1 MKKLIC
7 MVLFSML
14 AAPTFAQDRY
24 IADKLFT
31 YMHSGP
37 SNQYRILGSIDAGE
51 KVKLIEV
58 NKESGYS
65 HIADE
70 RGRTGWVESRFITR
84 EVSNTLRLPA
94 LEKELEEVK
103 KLLAN
108 ARQNADSEKAGLAES
123 LELRNQQ
130 IADLERNYAD
140 ISKQLTDSQSEIRE
154 LRAKLDTQKEDLLLK
169 YFTYGGGVAGIGL
182 LLGFW
187 CYHILFLAVNAI
199 LRVGHRP
206 LLSHNK
212 TVTHVTVLF
221 FFSLKAIPLPF
232 PIIQCGDLYLLS
244 AKDNHTA
251 LWFDTL

>member
-1 MKKLIC
+1 VKKLIC

-154 LRAKLDTQKEDLLLK
+154 LRAKLDKQKEDLLLK

-182 LLGFW
+182 LLGLVLP
-187 CYHILFLAVNAI
+187 HI
-199 LRVGHRP
+199 
-206 LLSHNK
+206 
-212 TVTHVTVLF
+212 
-221 FFSLKAIPLPF
+221 IPRRKRHPA
-232 PIIQCGDLYLLS
+232 GW
-244 AKDNHTA
+244 A
-251 LWFDTL
+251 

>member
-58 NKESGYS
+58 NKESSYS

-182 LLGFW
+182 LLGLVLP
-187 CYHILFLAVNAI
+187 HI
-199 LRVGHRP
+199 
-206 LLSHNK
+206 
-212 TVTHVTVLF
+212 
-221 FFSLKAIPLPF
+221 IPRRKRHPA
-232 PIIQCGDLYLLS
+232 GW
-244 AKDNHTA
+244 A
-251 LWFDTL
+251 

>member
-84 EVSNTLRLPA
+84 EVSNTLRYSA

-182 LLGFW
+182 LLGLVLP
-187 CYHILFLAVNAI
+187 HI
-199 LRVGHRP
+199 
-206 LLSHNK
+206 
-212 TVTHVTVLF
+212 
-221 FFSLKAIPLPF
+221 IPRRKRHPA
-232 PIIQCGDLYLLS
+232 GW
-244 AKDNHTA
+244 A
-251 LWFDTL
+251 

>member
-51 KVKLIEV
+51 KVKLLEV

-65 HIADE
+65 QIADE

-108 ARQNADSEKAGLAES
+108 ARQNADSEQAGLAES

-130 IADLERNYAD
+130 IAELERNHVD
-140 ISKQLTDSQSEIRE
+140 ISKQLIDSQNEIRE

-182 LLGFW
+182 LLGLVLP
-187 CYHILFLAVNAI
+187 HIVPRRKRHPAGWA
-199 LRVGHRP
+199 
-206 LLSHNK
+206 
-212 TVTHVTVLF
+212 
-221 FFSLKAIPLPF
+221 
-232 PIIQCGDLYLLS
+232 
-244 AKDNHTA
+244 
-251 LWFDTL
+251 

>member
-130 IADLERNYAD
+130 IAELERNYAD

-182 LLGFW
+182 LLGLVLP
-187 CYHILFLAVNAI
+187 HI
-199 LRVGHRP
+199 
-206 LLSHNK
+206 
-212 TVTHVTVLF
+212 
-221 FFSLKAIPLPF
+221 IPRRKRHPA
-232 PIIQCGDLYLLS
+232 GW
-244 AKDNHTA
+244 A
-251 LWFDTL
+251 

>member
-51 KVKLIEV
+51 KVKLIEG

-84 EVSNTLRLPA
+84 EGSNTLRLPA

-182 LLGFW
+182 LLGLVLP
-187 CYHILFLAVNAI
+187 HI
-199 LRVGHRP
+199 
-206 LLSHNK
+206 
-212 TVTHVTVLF
+212 
-221 FFSLKAIPLPF
+221 IPRRKRHPA
-232 PIIQCGDLYLLS
+232 GW
-244 AKDNHTA
+244 A
-251 LWFDTL
+251 

>member
-140 ISKQLTDSQSEIRE
+140 ISKQLTNSQSEIRE

-182 LLGFW
+182 LLGLVLP
-187 CYHILFLAVNAI
+187 HI
-199 LRVGHRP
+199 
-206 LLSHNK
+206 
-212 TVTHVTVLF
+212 
-221 FFSLKAIPLPF
+221 IPRRKRHPA
-232 PIIQCGDLYLLS
+232 GW
-244 AKDNHTA
+244 A
-251 LWFDTL
+251 

>member
-1 MKKLIC
+1 MRLIAKSIFKIRDLKKLIC

-182 LLGFW
+182 LLGLVLP
-187 CYHILFLAVNAI
+187 HI
-199 LRVGHRP
+199 
-206 LLSHNK
+206 
-212 TVTHVTVLF
+212 
-221 FFSLKAIPLPF
+221 IPRRKRHPA
-232 PIIQCGDLYLLS
+232 GW
-244 AKDNHTA
+244 A
-251 LWFDTL
+251 

>member
-65 HIADE
+65 HITDE

-103 KLLAN
+103 KLLSN

-182 LLGFW
+182 LLGLVLP
-187 CYHILFLAVNAI
+187 HI
-199 LRVGHRP
+199 
-206 LLSHNK
+206 
-212 TVTHVTVLF
+212 
-221 FFSLKAIPLPF
+221 IPRRKRHPA
-232 PIIQCGDLYLLS
+232 GW
-244 AKDNHTA
+244 A
-251 LWFDTL
+251 

>member
-182 LLGFW
+182 LLG
-187 CYHILFLAVNAI
+187 LVAVNAT
-199 LRVGHRP
+199 LPDGHKRNS
-206 LLSHNK
+206 SHSK
-212 TVTHVTVLF
+212 TVTQVTVLF
-221 FFSLKAIPLPF
+221 SLSFIVG
-232 PIIQCGDLYLLS
+232 Q
-244 AKDNHTA
+244 
-251 LWFDTL
+251 

>member
-51 KVKLIEV
+51 NVKLIEV

-182 LLGFW
+182 LLGLVLP
-187 CYHILFLAVNAI
+187 HI
-199 LRVGHRP
+199 
-206 LLSHNK
+206 
-212 TVTHVTVLF
+212 
-221 FFSLKAIPLPF
+221 IPRRKRHPA
-232 PIIQCGDLYLLS
+232 GW
-244 AKDNHTA
+244 A
-251 LWFDTL
+251 

>member
-1 MKKLIC
+1 

-84 EVSNTLRLPA
+84 EVSNTLRLLA

-182 LLGFW
+182 LLGLVLP
-187 CYHILFLAVNAI
+187 HI
-199 LRVGHRP
+199 
-206 LLSHNK
+206 
-212 TVTHVTVLF
+212 
-221 FFSLKAIPLPF
+221 IPRRKRHPA
-232 PIIQCGDLYLLS
+232 GW
-244 AKDNHTA
+244 A
-251 LWFDTL
+251 

>member
-182 LLGFW
+182 LLG
-187 CYHILFLAVNAI
+187 L
-199 LRVGHRP
+199 
-206 LLSHNK
+206 
-212 TVTHVTVLF
+212 VLPYI
-221 FFSLKAIPLPF
+221 IPRRKRHPA
-232 PIIQCGDLYLLS
+232 GW
-244 AKDNHTA
+244 A
-251 LWFDTL
+251 

>member
-123 LELRNQQ
+123 LEVRNQQ
-130 IADLERNYAD
+130 IADLERNYAG

-182 LLGFW
+182 LLGLVLP
-187 CYHILFLAVNAI
+187 HI
-199 LRVGHRP
+199 
-206 LLSHNK
+206 
-212 TVTHVTVLF
+212 
-221 FFSLKAIPLPF
+221 IPRRKRHPA
-232 PIIQCGDLYLLS
+232 GW
-244 AKDNHTA
+244 A
-251 LWFDTL
+251 

>member
-84 EVSNTLRLPA
+84 EVSNTLRLLA

-182 LLGFW
+182 LLGLVLP
-187 CYHILFLAVNAI
+187 HI
-199 LRVGHRP
+199 
-206 LLSHNK
+206 
-212 TVTHVTVLF
+212 
-221 FFSLKAIPLPF
+221 IPRRKRHPA
-232 PIIQCGDLYLLS
+232 GW
-244 AKDNHTA
+244 A
-251 LWFDTL
+251 

>member
-70 RGRTGWVESRFITR
+70 RGRTGWVESRFIPR

-182 LLGFW
+182 LLGLVLP
-187 CYHILFLAVNAI
+187 HI
-199 LRVGHRP
+199 
-206 LLSHNK
+206 
-212 TVTHVTVLF
+212 
-221 FFSLKAIPLPF
+221 IPRRKRHPA
-232 PIIQCGDLYLLS
+232 GW
-244 AKDNHTA
+244 A
-251 LWFDTL
+251 

>member
-1 MKKLIC
+1 
-7 MVLFSML
+7 ML

-182 LLGFW
+182 LLGLVLP
-187 CYHILFLAVNAI
+187 HI
-199 LRVGHRP
+199 
-206 LLSHNK
+206 
-212 TVTHVTVLF
+212 
-221 FFSLKAIPLPF
+221 IPRRKRHPA
-232 PIIQCGDLYLLS
+232 GW
-244 AKDNHTA
+244 A
-251 LWFDTL
+251 

>member
-169 YFTYGGGVAGIGL
+169 YFTYGGGL
-182 LLGFW
+182 LVSVYCLAW
-187 CYHILFLAVNAI
+187 CYHILFLAVNAT
-199 LRVGHRP
+199 LPDGHKRNS
-206 LLSHNK
+206 SHSK
-212 TVTHVTVLF
+212 TVTQVTVLF
-221 FFSLKAIPLPF
+221 SLSFIVG
-232 PIIQCGDLYLLS
+232 Q
-244 AKDNHTA
+244 
-251 LWFDTL
+251 

>member
-108 ARQNADSEKAGLAES
+108 ARQNADSEQAGLAES

-140 ISKQLTDSQSEIRE
+140 ISKQLTDSQNETRE
-154 LRAKLDTQKEDLLLK
+154 LRSKLDTQKEDLLLK

-182 LLGFW
+182 LLGLVLP
-187 CYHILFLAVNAI
+187 HI
-199 LRVGHRP
+199 
-206 LLSHNK
+206 
-212 TVTHVTVLF
+212 
-221 FFSLKAIPLPF
+221 IPRRKRHPA
-232 PIIQCGDLYLLS
+232 GW
-244 AKDNHTA
+244 A
-251 LWFDTL
+251 

>member
-51 KVKLIEV
+51 KVKLLEV

-65 HIADE
+65 QITDE

-94 LEKELEEVK
+94 LEKELAEVK

-108 ARQNADSEKAGLAES
+108 ARQNADSEQAGLAES

-182 LLGFW
+182 LLGLVLP
-187 CYHILFLAVNAI
+187 HI
-199 LRVGHRP
+199 
-206 LLSHNK
+206 
-212 TVTHVTVLF
+212 
-221 FFSLKAIPLPF
+221 IPRRKRHPA
-232 PIIQCGDLYLLS
+232 GW
-244 AKDNHTA
+244 A
-251 LWFDTL
+251 

>member
-1 MKKLIC
+1 

-182 LLGFW
+182 LLGLVLP
-187 CYHILFLAVNAI
+187 HIVPRRKRHPAGWA
-199 LRVGHRP
+199 
-206 LLSHNK
+206 
-212 TVTHVTVLF
+212 
-221 FFSLKAIPLPF
+221 
-232 PIIQCGDLYLLS
+232 
-244 AKDNHTA
+244 
-251 LWFDTL
+251 

>member
-182 LLGFW
+182 LLGLVLP
-187 CYHILFLAVNAI
+187 HI
-199 LRVGHRP
+199 
-206 LLSHNK
+206 
-212 TVTHVTVLF
+212 
-221 FFSLKAIPLPF
+221 IPRRKRHPA
-232 PIIQCGDLYLLS
+232 GW
-244 AKDNHTA
+244 A
-251 LWFDTL
+251 

>member
-1 MKKLIC
+1 C

-182 LLGFW
+182 LLGLVLP
-187 CYHILFLAVNAI
+187 HI
-199 LRVGHRP
+199 
-206 LLSHNK
+206 
-212 TVTHVTVLF
+212 
-221 FFSLKAIPLPF
+221 IPRRKRHPA
-232 PIIQCGDLYLLS
+232 GW
-244 AKDNHTA
+244 A
-251 LWFDTL
+251 

>member
-169 YFTYGGGVAGIGL
+169 YFTYGGGGWYRFTAW
-182 LLGFW
+182 LG
-187 CYHILFLAVNAI
+187 
-199 LRVGHRP
+199 
-206 LLSHNK
+206 
-212 TVTHVTVLF
+212 VTTYY
-221 FFSLKAIPLPF
+221 SSP
-232 PIIQCGDLYLLS
+232 
-244 AKDNHTA
+244 
-251 LWFDTL
+251 